1 MKTLALTIAAAAT
14 VLAGAAH
21 AASTSNADGE
31 VRVFNPNPQTL
42 FGSSALDLEPTASVG
57 GVAAAAGQV
66 FSGRETI
73 NGREANIRYTIEGGE
88 RNIISK
94 SFTSSDR

>member
-21 AASTSNADGE
+21 AASTSNADGD
-31 VRVFNPNPQTL
+31 VRVFNPNAQTL
-42 FGSSALDLEPTASVG
+42 FGGAALDLEPTASIG
-57 GVAAAAGQV
+57 AGVSAGQV
-66 FSGRETI
+66 FTAEETV
-73 NGREANIRYTIEGGE
+73 NGREVLIRYTLDGGE

-94 SFTSSDR
+94 SFQSSDD